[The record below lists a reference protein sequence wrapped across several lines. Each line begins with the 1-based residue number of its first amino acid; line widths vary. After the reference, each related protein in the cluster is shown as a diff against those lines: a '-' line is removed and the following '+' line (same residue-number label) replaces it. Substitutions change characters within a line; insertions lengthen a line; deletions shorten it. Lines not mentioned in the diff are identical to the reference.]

1 MLTADLVTARRRG
14 DELRLIPVDP
24 RRRARIET
32 LATAFSEIARAQ
44 LGSTRQ
50 QLDDALDAAAAGAD
64 LPSPDRRLIA
74 AVQKLVY
81 DGCSFEEPDADTA
94 AALRRE
100 IFRRAAAERRA
111 ATPSAPFDRGAL
123 LEAAARERGT
133 TATVVEAG
141 LYGDRP
147 ARQRLLAF
155 AGRPPGMLAAG
166 FELAE
171 AQAVLLR
178 ATRVTAS
185 VRSRDA
191 GTYRQ
196 LFRTLKFLRLL
207 PVVEAVVGQ
216 DGNPHRVPIPSRDE
230 LRPAKPASAQRD
242 DGGYRITL
250 DGPLSLFQGGTRYGL
265 QLGLA
270 LPAIAGCDS
279 WSIEADV
286 RWGADRRPLKFRVG
300 GGAIA
305 GIAAEAG
312 PPSLPDELA
321 AFVTAFE
328 RLDSGWRVDRE
339 PAVLDLPGAGMCVPD
354 LAFVRAR
361 DGARVYFEL
370 LGFWSREA
378 VWRRVELVRA
388 GLPHKI
394 LFAAS
399 KGLRVGE
406 AVLDET
412 PTAALYVFA
421 RVIAAKQ
428 VLDRIDRLADA
439 PT

>member
-32 LATAFSEIARAQ
+32 LAAAFSEIARAQ
-44 LGSTRQ
+44 VGATRQ
-50 QLDDALDAAAAGAD
+50 QLDDALDAGATGAD

-111 ATPSAPFDRGAL
+111 ASPSAPFDRGAL

-133 TATVVEAG
+133 TAAVVEAG

-166 FELAE
+166 FALAE

-207 PVVEAVVGQ
+207 PVVEAV
-216 DGNPHRVPIPSRDE
+216 
-230 LRPAKPASAQRD
+230 A

-300 GGAIA
+300 GGAMA
-305 GIAAEAG
+305 GIAGEAG

-428 VLDRIDRLADA
+428 VLDRIERLAA
-439 PT
+439 A

>member
-1 MLTADLVTARRRG
+1 M
-14 DELRLIPVDP
+14 
-24 RRRARIET
+24 
-32 LATAFSEIARAQ
+32 
-44 LGSTRQ
+44 
-50 QLDDALDAAAAGAD
+50 
-64 LPSPDRRLIA
+64 
-74 AVQKLVY
+74 
-81 DGCSFEEPDADTA
+81 
-94 AALRRE
+94 
-100 IFRRAAAERRA
+100 
-111 ATPSAPFDRGAL
+111 
-123 LEAAARERGT
+123 
-133 TATVVEAG
+133 
-141 LYGDRP
+141 
-147 ARQRLLAF
+147 
-155 AGRPPGMLAAG
+155 
-166 FELAE
+166 
-171 AQAVLLR
+171 LLR

-185 VRSRDA
+185 VRARDA

-207 PVVEAVVGQ
+207 PVVGGGWPTAATAS
-216 DGNPHRVPIPSRDE
+216 PSTDR
-230 LRPAKPASAQRD
+230 SACFRAA
-242 DGGYRITL
+242 RATAC
-250 DGPLSLFQGGTRYGL
+250 SS
-265 QLGLA
+265 GLA

-286 RWGADRRPLKFRVG
+286 RWGADRRPLRFRVG
-300 GGAIA
+300 GGALA
-305 GIAAEAG
+305 TAAAEA
-312 PPSLPDELA
+312 PSLPDELA

-361 DGARVYFEL
+361 DGARVHFEL

-428 VLDRIDRLADA
+428 VLDRIERLADA

>member
-1 MLTADLVTARRRG
+1 VLTADLVTARRRG
-14 DELRLIPVDP
+14 EELRLIPADP
-24 RRRARIET
+24 RRRARIEA
-32 LATAFSEIARAQ
+32 LATAFSGIARAQ
-44 LGSTRQ
+44 IGSTRQ
-50 QLDDALDAAAAGAD
+50 QLDAALDEGAAGAD

-81 DGCSFEEPDADTA
+81 DGCSFEEPDAETA

-111 ATPSAPFDRGAL
+111 ASPSAPFDRGAL

-133 TATVVEAG
+133 TAAVVEAG

-155 AGRPPGMLAAG
+155 AGRPPAMLAAG

-207 PVVEAVVGQ
+207 PVVEAVA
-216 DGNPHRVPIPSRDE
+216 E
-230 LRPAKPASAQRD
+230 
-242 DGGYRITL
+242 GGYRITL

-300 GGAIA
+300 GGAMA
-305 GIAAEAG
+305 GIAGEAG

-328 RLDSGWRVDRE
+328 RLDSGWRVERE

-354 LAFVRAR
+354 LAFVRGR
-361 DGARVYFEL
+361 DGARVHFEL

-388 GLPHKI
+388 GLPQKI

-406 AVLDET
+406 AVLDES

-428 VLDRIDRLADA
+428 VLDRIERLADA

>member
-1 MLTADLVTARRRG
+1 VLTADLVGARRRG
-14 DELRLIPVDP
+14 DELRLIPVDA
-24 RRRARIET
+24 RRRARIEA
-32 LATAFSEIARAQ
+32 LAATFSAVARGHI
-44 LGSTRQ
+44 GSTRQ
-50 QLDDALDAAAAGAD
+50 QLDDALDERAADTD
-64 LPSPDRRLIA
+64 LPNPERRLIA
-74 AVQKLVY
+74 AVLKLVH
-81 DGCSFEEPDADTA
+81 DGCSFEEPDAESA

-100 IFRRAAAERRA
+100 IFRRAAAARRA
-111 ATPSAPFDRGAL
+111 ASASAPFDRGAL
-123 LEAAARERGT
+123 LASAARERGT
-133 TATVVEAG
+133 TADDLEAG
-141 LYGDRP
+141 LYADRP

-155 AGRPPGMLAAG
+155 AGRPPVALAAG

-178 ATRVTAS
+178 ATRVTAT
-185 VRSRDA
+185 VRARDA
-191 GTYRQ
+191 ASYRQ

-207 PVVEAVVGQ
+207 SVVTATG
-216 DGNPHRVPIPSRDE
+216 
-230 LRPAKPASAQRD
+230 
-242 DGGYRITL
+242 DGGYSIAL

-270 LPAIAGCDS
+270 LPAIAACDT

-286 RWGADRRPLKFRVG
+286 RWGGDRRPLCFRTG
-300 GGAIA
+300 GSAVSEM
-305 GIAAEAG
+305 AA
-312 PPSLPDELA
+312 PPLPDEIA

-328 RLDSGWRVDRE
+328 KLASGWRIDRE
-339 PAVLDLPGAGMCVPD
+339 PAVLDLPGAGVCVPD
-354 LAFVRAR
+354 LAFVRER
-361 DGARVYFEL
+361 DGARVHFEL

-388 GLPHKI
+388 GLPHRI
-394 LFAAS
+394 LFAVS
-399 KGLRVGE
+399 RGLRVGE

-428 VLDRIDRLADA
+428 VLDRIERLADA

>member
-1 MLTADLVTARRRG
+1 VLTADLVTARRRG
-14 DELRLIPVDP
+14 DELRLIPVDLH
-24 RRRARIET
+24 RRARIET
-32 LATAFSEIARAQ
+32 LAAAFTDIARAKV
-44 LGSTRQ
+44 GSTRQ
-50 QLDDALDAAAAGAD
+50 QLDAALDEGAAGAD

-81 DGCSFEEPDADTA
+81 DGCSFEEPDAETA

-100 IFRRAAAERRA
+100 IFRRAATERRA
-111 ATPSAPFDRGAL
+111 ASPSAPFDRGAL

-133 TATVVEAG
+133 TAAVVEAG

-207 PVVEAVVGQ
+207 PVVETAA
-216 DGNPHRVPIPSRDE
+216 E
-230 LRPAKPASAQRD
+230 
-242 DGGYRITL
+242 GGYRITL

-286 RWGADRRPLKFRVG
+286 RWGADRRPLRFRVG
-300 GGAIA
+300 GGALQT
-305 GIAAEAG
+305 AATEA
-312 PPSLPDELA
+312 PSLPDELA

-328 RLDSGWRVDRE
+328 RLGSEWRVDRE

-361 DGARVYFEL
+361 DGARVHFEL

-428 VLDRIDRLADA
+428 VLDRIERLADA
-439 PT
+439 APGPT

>member
-14 DELRLIPVDP
+14 DELRLVAADP
-24 RRRARIET
+24 RRRARIEA
-32 LATAFSEIARAQ
+32 LAAAFSEIARAQ
-44 LGSTRQ
+44 IGSTRQ
-50 QLDDALDAAAAGAD
+50 QLDAALDEGAAGAD

-81 DGCSFEEPDADTA
+81 DGCSFEEPDAETA

-100 IFRRAAAERRA
+100 IFRRAAAARRA
-111 ATPSAPFDRGAL
+111 ASPSAPFDRGAL

-133 TATVVEAG
+133 TAAVVEAG

-155 AGRPPGMLAAG
+155 AGRPPAMLAAG

-207 PVVEAVVGQ
+207 PVVEAV
-216 DGNPHRVPIPSRDE
+216 
-230 LRPAKPASAQRD
+230 AQ
-242 DGGYRITL
+242 GGYRITL

-286 RWGADRRPLKFRVG
+286 RWGADRRPLRFRIG
-300 GGAIA
+300 GGAVA
-305 GIAAEAG
+305 TAAAEA
-312 PPSLPDELA
+312 PSLPDELA
-321 AFVTAFE
+321 GFVTAFE
-328 RLDSGWRVDRE
+328 RLDSGWRIDRE

-354 LAFVRAR
+354 LAFVRGR
-361 DGARVYFEL
+361 DGARVHFEL

-388 GLPHKI
+388 GLPQKI

-406 AVLDET
+406 AVLDES

-428 VLDRIDRLADA
+428 VLDRIERLADA
-439 PT
+439 AT

>member
-1 MLTADLVTARRRG
+1 MLTADLVTVRRRG
-14 DELRLIPVDP
+14 EELRLIPVDP

-32 LATAFSEIARAQ
+32 LAVAFSEIARAQ
-44 LGSTRQ
+44 VGSTRQ
-50 QLDDALDAAAAGAD
+50 QLDDALDAGAAGAD
-64 LPSPDRRLIA
+64 LPSPDRRLIG

-81 DGCSFEEPDADTA
+81 DGCSFEEPDAETA

-133 TATVVEAG
+133 SAAVVEAG

-207 PVVEAVVGQ
+207 PVVEAG
-216 DGNPHRVPIPSRDE
+216 I
-230 LRPAKPASAQRD
+230 

-286 RWGADRRPLKFRVG
+286 RWGADRRPLRFRVG
-300 GGAIA
+300 GGALA
-305 GIAAEAG
+305 TAAAE

-328 RLDSGWRVDRE
+328 RLDSGWRIDRE

-428 VLDRIDRLADA
+428 VLDRIERLADA